1 MIQDNQFDDI
11 VFLDYTKKIKSEE
24 FNSLSLEEQNILLK
38 NAIISLSYDFE
49 KLIRIVINSQ
59 DNLKDLSE
67 WVDRDLMYTSNK
79 INDMSIKME
88 EHINSVH
95 SCLIIGK
102 ENKDNK

>member
-11 VFLDYTKKIKSEE
+11 VFPDYTKKIKSEE

-102 ENKDNK
+102 ENEDNK